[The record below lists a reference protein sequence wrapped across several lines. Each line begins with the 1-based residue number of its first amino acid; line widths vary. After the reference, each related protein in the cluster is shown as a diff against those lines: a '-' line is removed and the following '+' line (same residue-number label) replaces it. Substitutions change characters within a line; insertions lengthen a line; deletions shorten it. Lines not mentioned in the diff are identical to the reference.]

1 MISLICLTFA
11 CDFNYDRRQG
21 EPHMTVIRGAT
32 TISKDSP
39 EEIRSAVSELLE
51 QIESRNALKREEV
64 LSIVFSST
72 SDIHS
77 FYPAKAA
84 REAGFASCSLFSAQ
98 EPEIEGGLAL
108 CIRVML
114 FIEKNIE
121 PHHVYLRGA
130 RILRKDIAQKY
141 NIAIDGPAG
150 SGKSTA
156 AKLLAN
162 DCHILYLDTGA
173 MYRACAL
180 AALRAGIDVAD
191 EAQVCDL
198 MRGIA
203 LTVLYQDGVQ
213 HTMLD
218 KEDVTA
224 LLRSPEI
231 SMAASTVS
239 RHPSVRMK
247 MVEKQREI
255 AGKMSCVLDG
265 RDIGTF
271 VLPDADFKFFL
282 TAAPEVR
289 AKRRYDEM
297 VARGEKVDF
306 ETLKKEIVA
315 RDEQDATRQLA
326 PLKKA
331 EDAVLI
337 DTSDMTIEEVLKTIK
352 RKMQEK
358 I

>member
-1 MISLICLTFA
+1 
-11 CDFNYDRRQG
+11 
-21 EPHMTVIRGAT
+21 MTVIRGAT
-32 TISKDSP
+32 TISQDNP
-39 EEIRSAVSELLE
+39 DEIRAAVAELLN
-51 QIESRNALKREEV
+51 QIESRNSLKRDEI
-64 LSIVFSST
+64 LSMVFSNT

-84 REAGFASCSLFSAQ
+84 REAGFVSCSLFSAQ
-98 EPEIEGGLAL
+98 EPEIDGGLAL
-108 CIRVML
+108 CIRVMI
-114 FIEKNIE
+114 FVEKNIT
-121 PHHVYLRGA
+121 PRHVYLRGA
-130 RILRKDIAQKY
+130 RVLRKDLVQKY

-150 SGKSTA
+150 SGKSTV

-191 EAQVCDL
+191 EVQVCEL
-198 MRGIA
+198 MRDLA
-203 LTVLYQDGVQ
+203 LSVVYRDGVQ
-213 HTMLD
+213 HTLLGD
-218 KEDVTA
+218 EDVSA
-224 LLRSPEI
+224 LLRSPEV
-231 SMAASTVS
+231 SMAASTIS
-239 RHPSVRMK
+239 SHPSVRLK

-271 VLPDADFKFFL
+271 VLPDADFKFYL
-282 TAAPEVR
+282 TASPEVR

-297 VARGEKVDF
+297 IARGEQVDF
-306 ETLKKEIVA
+306 EALKRDIAA
-315 RDEQDATRQLA
+315 RDEQDSTRALA

-331 EDAVLI
+331 DDAILI
-337 DTSDMTIEEVLKTIK
+337 DTSDMTVDEVLDTLK

>member
-1 MISLICLTFA
+1 
-11 CDFNYDRRQG
+11 
-21 EPHMTVIRGAT
+21 MTVIRGAT
-32 TISKDSP
+32 TITQDNP
-39 EEIRSAVSELLE
+39 DEIRTAVAELLE
-51 QIESRNALKREEV
+51 QIESRNSLKRDEI
-64 LSIVFSST
+64 LSMVFSST

-84 REAGFASCSLFSAQ
+84 REAGFVSCSLFSAQ
-98 EPEIEGGLAL
+98 EPEIDGGLAL
-108 CIRVML
+108 CIRVMI
-114 FIEKNIE
+114 FVEKNIT
-121 PHHVYLRGA
+121 PRHVYLRGA
-130 RILRKDIAQKY
+130 RVLRRDLVQKY

-150 SGKSTA
+150 SGKSTV

-191 EAQVCDL
+191 EVQVCDL
-198 MRGIA
+198 MRD
-203 LTVLYQDGVQ
+203 LDLSVVYRDGVQ
-213 HTMLD
+213 HTML
-218 KEDVTA
+218 KEEDVSA
-224 LLRSPEI
+224 LLRSPEV
-231 SMAASTVS
+231 SMAASTIS
-239 RHPSVRMK
+239 RHPSVRLK

-271 VLPDADFKFFL
+271 VLPDADFKFYL
-282 TAAPEVR
+282 TASPEVR

-306 ETLKKEIVA
+306 EALKREIAA
-315 RDEQDATRQLA
+315 RDEQDSTRALA

-331 EDAVLI
+331 DDAILI
-337 DTSDMTIEEVLKTIK
+337 DTSDMTIDQVLDTLK

>member
-1 MISLICLTFA
+1 
-11 CDFNYDRRQG
+11 
-21 EPHMTVIRGAT
+21 MTVIRGAT
-32 TISKDSP
+32 TISQDNP
-39 EEIRSAVSELLE
+39 DEIRAAVAELLN
-51 QIESRNALKREEV
+51 QIESRNSLKRDEI
-64 LSIVFSST
+64 LSMVFSST

-84 REAGFASCSLFSAQ
+84 REAGFVSCSLFSAQ
-98 EPEIEGGLAL
+98 EPEIDGGLAL
-108 CIRVML
+108 CIRVMI
-114 FIEKNIE
+114 FVEKNIT
-121 PHHVYLRGA
+121 PRHVYLRGA
-130 RILRKDIAQKY
+130 RVLRKDLVQKY

-150 SGKSTA
+150 SGKSTV

-180 AALRAGIDVAD
+180 AALRTGIDVAD
-191 EAQVCDL
+191 EVQVCEL
-198 MRGIA
+198 MRDLA
-203 LTVLYQDGVQ
+203 LSVVYRDGVQ
-213 HTMLD
+213 HTLLGD
-218 KEDVTA
+218 EDVSA
-224 LLRSPEI
+224 LLRSPEV
-231 SMAASTVS
+231 SMAASTIS
-239 RHPSVRMK
+239 RHPSVRLK

-271 VLPDADFKFFL
+271 VLPDADFKFYL
-282 TAAPEVR
+282 TASPEVR

-297 VARGEKVDF
+297 VARGEQVDF
-306 ETLKKEIVA
+306 EALKRDIAA
-315 RDEQDATRQLA
+315 RDEQDSTRALA

-331 EDAVLI
+331 DDAILI
-337 DTSDMTIEEVLKTIK
+337 DTSDMTVDEVLDTLK

>member
-1 MISLICLTFA
+1 
-11 CDFNYDRRQG
+11 
-21 EPHMTVIRGAT
+21 MTVIRGAT
-32 TISKDSP
+32 TIMKDCA
-39 EEIRSAVSELLE
+39 EEIRAAVAELLE
-51 QIESRNALKREEV
+51 QIESGNALKRDEV

-114 FIEKNIE
+114 FVEKNIT

-130 RILRKDIAQKY
+130 RVLRRDIAQKY

-150 SGKSTA
+150 SGKSTV

-173 MYRACAL
+173 MYRSCAL
-180 AALRAGIDVAD
+180 AALRKGVDVED
-191 EAQVCDL
+191 EVQVCDL
-198 MRGIA
+198 MRTLELSVG
-203 LTVLYQDGVQ
+203 YSDGVQ
-213 HTMLD
+213 HTYLS
-218 KEDVTA
+218 KEDVSA
-224 LLRSPEI
+224 LLRTPDV
-231 SMAASTVS
+231 SMAASTIS
-239 RHPSVRMK
+239 RHPSVRLK

-255 AGKMSCVLDG
+255 ASKMSCVLDG

-282 TAAPEVR
+282 TASPEVR

-297 VARGEKVDF
+297 VERGEKVDF
-306 ETLKKEIVA
+306 EALKRDIAA
-315 RDEQDATRQLA
+315 RDKQDSTRALA
-326 PLKKA
+326 PLKQA
-331 EDAVLI
+331 DDAILI
-337 DTSDMTIEEVLKTIK
+337 DTSEMTVEEVVETIK

>member
-1 MISLICLTFA
+1 
-11 CDFNYDRRQG
+11 
-21 EPHMTVIRGAT
+21 MTVIRGAT
-32 TISKDSP
+32 TIMKDSA
-39 EEIRSAVSELLE
+39 EEIRAAVAELLE
-51 QIESRNALKREEV
+51 QIESRNALKRDEV

-114 FIEKNIE
+114 FVEKNIT

-130 RILRKDIAQKY
+130 RVLRRDIAQKY

-150 SGKSTA
+150 SGKSTV

-180 AALRAGIDVAD
+180 AALRKGVDVED
-191 EAQVCDL
+191 EVQVCDL
-198 MRGIA
+198 MRTLELSVG
-203 LTVLYQDGVQ
+203 YSDGVQ
-213 HTMLD
+213 HTYLSQ
-218 KEDVTA
+218 EDVSA
-224 LLRSPEI
+224 LLRTPEV
-231 SMAASTVS
+231 SMAASTIS
-239 RHPSVRMK
+239 RHPSVRLK

-255 AGKMSCVLDG
+255 ASKMSCVLDG

-282 TAAPEVR
+282 TASPEVR

-306 ETLKKEIVA
+306 EALKRDIAA
-315 RDEQDATRQLA
+315 RDKQDSTRALA
-326 PLKKA
+326 PLKQA
-331 EDAVLI
+331 DDAILI
-337 DTSDMTIEEVLKTIK
+337 DTSDMTVEEVVETIK

>member
-1 MISLICLTFA
+1 
-11 CDFNYDRRQG
+11 
-21 EPHMTVIRGAT
+21 MTVIRGAT
-32 TISKDSP
+32 TIAEDSP
-39 EEIRSAVSELLE
+39 EEIRAAVRELLE
-51 QIESRNALKREEV
+51 QIESRNFLKREEV
-64 LSIVFSST
+64 VSIVFSST

-84 REAGFASCSLFSAQ
+84 REAGFEGCSLFSAQ
-98 EPEIEGGLAL
+98 EPDIEGGLRL

-114 FIEKNIE
+114 FVEKNDA

-130 RILRKDIAQKY
+130 RVLRKDVAQKF
-141 NIAIDGPAG
+141 NVAIDGPAG
-150 SGKSTA
+150 SGKSTIA
-156 AKLLAN
+156 RLLAR
-162 DCHILYLDTGA
+162 DYHILYLDTGA

-191 EAQVCDL
+191 EAQVCVL
-198 MRGIA
+198 MRDIP
-203 LTVLYQDGVQ
+203 LNVVYRDGEQ

-218 KEDVTA
+218 GEDVSNQIRT
-224 LLRSPEI
+224 PEV

-239 RHPSVRMK
+239 RHMSVRMK

-282 TAAPEVR
+282 TASAEVR
-289 AKRRYDEM
+289 AKRRADEM
-297 VARGEKVDF
+297 TAKGYQVDF
-306 ETLKKEIVA
+306 EKLKQEIAA
-315 RDEQDATRQLA
+315 RDEQDSTREFA
-326 PLKKA
+326 PLKRA
-331 EDAVLI
+331 GDAVLI
-337 DTSDMTIEEVLKTIK
+337 DTSDMSIEEVLRTIK
-352 RKMQEK
+352 SKMQEK

>member
-1 MISLICLTFA
+1 
-11 CDFNYDRRQG
+11 
-21 EPHMTVIRGAT
+21 MTVIRGAT
-32 TISKDSP
+32 TISQDNP
-39 EEIRSAVSELLE
+39 DEIRAAVAELLN
-51 QIESRNALKREEV
+51 QIESRNSLKRDEI
-64 LSIVFSST
+64 LSMVFSST

-84 REAGFASCSLFSAQ
+84 REAGFVSCSLFSAQ
-98 EPEIEGGLAL
+98 EPEIDGGLAL
-108 CIRVML
+108 CIRVMI
-114 FIEKNIE
+114 FVEKNIT
-121 PHHVYLRGA
+121 PRHVYLRGA
-130 RILRKDIAQKY
+130 RVLRKDLVQKY

-150 SGKSTA
+150 SGKSTV

-191 EAQVCDL
+191 EVQVCEL
-198 MRGIA
+198 MRDLA
-203 LTVLYQDGVQ
+203 LSVVYRDGVQ
-213 HTMLD
+213 HTLLAD
-218 KEDVTA
+218 EDVSA
-224 LLRSPEI
+224 LLRSPEV
-231 SMAASTVS
+231 SMAASTIS
-239 RHPSVRMK
+239 RHPSVRLK

-255 AGKMSCVLDG
+255 DGKMSCVLDG

-271 VLPDADFKFFL
+271 VLPDADFKFYL
-282 TAAPEVR
+282 TASPEVR

-297 VARGEKVDF
+297 VARGEQVDF
-306 ETLKKEIVA
+306 EALKRDIAA
-315 RDEQDATRQLA
+315 RDEQDSTRALA

-331 EDAVLI
+331 DDAILI
-337 DTSDMTIEEVLKTIK
+337 DTSDMTVDEVLDTLK

>member
-1 MISLICLTFA
+1 
-11 CDFNYDRRQG
+11 
-21 EPHMTVIRGAT
+21 MTVIRGAT
-32 TISKDSP
+32 TISQDNP
-39 EEIRSAVSELLE
+39 DEIRAAVAELLN
-51 QIESRNALKREEV
+51 QIESRNSLKRDEI
-64 LSIVFSST
+64 LSMVFSST

-84 REAGFASCSLFSAQ
+84 REAGFVSCSLFSAQ
-98 EPEIEGGLAL
+98 EPEIDGGLAL
-108 CIRVML
+108 CIRVMI
-114 FIEKNIE
+114 FVEKNIT
-121 PHHVYLRGA
+121 PRHVYLRGA
-130 RILRKDIAQKY
+130 RVLRKDLVQKY

-150 SGKSTA
+150 SGKSTV

-191 EAQVCDL
+191 EVQVCEL
-198 MRGIA
+198 MRDLA
-203 LTVLYQDGVQ
+203 LSVVYRDGVQ
-213 HTMLD
+213 HTLLGN
-218 KEDVTA
+218 EDVSA
-224 LLRSPEI
+224 LLRSPEV
-231 SMAASTVS
+231 SMAASTIS
-239 RHPSVRMK
+239 RHPSVRLK

-271 VLPDADFKFFL
+271 VLPDADFKVYL
-282 TAAPEVR
+282 TASPEVR

-297 VARGEKVDF
+297 VARGEQVDF
-306 ETLKKEIVA
+306 EALKRDIAA
-315 RDEQDATRQLA
+315 RDEQDSTRALA

-331 EDAVLI
+331 DDAILI
-337 DTSDMTIEEVLKTIK
+337 DTSDMTVDEVLDTLK

>member
-1 MISLICLTFA
+1 
-11 CDFNYDRRQG
+11 
-21 EPHMTVIRGAT
+21 MTVIRGAT
-32 TISKDSP
+32 TITQDTP
-39 EEIRSAVSELLE
+39 EEIRAVVAELLE
-51 QIESRNALKREEV
+51 QIVSRNALKRDEV

-98 EPEIEGGLAL
+98 EPEIDGGLAL
-108 CIRVML
+108 CIRVMV
-114 FIEKNIE
+114 FVEKNIV

-130 RILRKDIAQKY
+130 RILRKDLAQKY

-150 SGKSTA
+150 SGKSTV

-162 DCHILYLDTGA
+162 DCHILYLATGA

-180 AALRAGIDVAD
+180 AAMRAGTDVSD
-191 EAQVCDL
+191 EVQVCEL
-198 MRGIA
+198 MRD
-203 LTVLYQDGVQ
+203 LSLSVVYRDGVQ
-213 HTMLD
+213 HTMLGD
-218 KEDVTA
+218 EDVSH
-224 LLRSPEI
+224 LLRSPEV
-231 SMAASTVS
+231 SMAASTIS

-282 TAAPEVR
+282 TATPEVR
-289 AKRRYDEM
+289 ARRRYEEM
-297 VARGEKVDF
+297 QAKGEQVDF
-306 ETLKKEIVA
+306 ETLKQEIAA
-315 RDEQDATRQLA
+315 RDEQDSTRSLA

-331 EDAVLI
+331 DDAVLI
-337 DTSDMTIEEVLKTIK
+337 DTSDMTVDQVLDTIK

>member
-1 MISLICLTFA
+1 
-11 CDFNYDRRQG
+11 
-21 EPHMTVIRGAT
+21 MTVIRGAT
-32 TISKDSP
+32 TISQDNP
-39 EEIRSAVSELLE
+39 DEIRAAVAELLN
-51 QIESRNALKREEV
+51 QIESRNSLKRDEI
-64 LSIVFSST
+64 LSMVFSNT

-84 REAGFASCSLFSAQ
+84 REAGFVSCSLFSAQ
-98 EPEIEGGLAL
+98 EPEIDGGLAL
-108 CIRVML
+108 CIRVMI
-114 FIEKNIE
+114 FVEKNIT
-121 PHHVYLRGA
+121 PRHVYLRGA
-130 RILRKDIAQKY
+130 RVLRKDLAQKY

-150 SGKSTA
+150 SGKSTV

-191 EAQVCDL
+191 EVQVCEL
-198 MRGIA
+198 MRDLA
-203 LTVLYQDGVQ
+203 LSVVYRDGVQ
-213 HTMLD
+213 HTLLGD
-218 KEDVTA
+218 EDVSA
-224 LLRSPEI
+224 LLRSPEV
-231 SMAASTVS
+231 SMAASTIS
-239 RHPSVRMK
+239 RHPSVRLK

-271 VLPDADFKFFL
+271 VLPDADFKFYL
-282 TAAPEVR
+282 TASPEVR

-297 VARGEKVDF
+297 IARGEQVDF
-306 ETLKKEIVA
+306 EALKRDIAA
-315 RDEQDATRQLA
+315 RDEQDSTRALA

-331 EDAVLI
+331 DDAILI
-337 DTSDMTIEEVLKTIK
+337 DTSDMTVDEVLDTLK